1 MKAWLYGLVVLFSLV
16 LLIGCEEAG
25 AGGGGDEG
33 TGDGTGDGSTEPL
46 PGAAIGISGTVDRQ
60 IDPNTFADTAFTNPS
75 DAVIFFLID
84 SGFSF
89 NIIDQDTPAT
99 RNYDFDLTIPVPEA
113 GDLQDIP
120 TGVTSSD
127 PDAKII
133 NIDLYGAREDGIVYD
148 ASDVLAR
155 GTITGTA
162 GPDATVTAELVR
174 YVYADRQT
182 TLNGTDTDSGIVI
195 DNLELSPGWN
205 LVIQTTEVTYDNDGV
220 LSGFSNTLA
229 NGPVPSGSEWLLIT
243 NFLQGQVEGTN
254 NANGTAAY
262 LAYDSSD
269 PGQSEVYIRATVS
282 DMEAFS
288 IEGFSELS
296 SREVLIYF
304 GLDDS
309 NNADPALDS
318 NETDDFYTLDGTDQT
333 NMIDVS
339 ILVYSETTSEQITA
353 GTGPAS
359 NTTQV
364 DGTPLGNYMEIAEGR
379 LNYVDGGVEGQ
390 TFEFSFTT
398 TDGKT
403 IEGFHYPSELSTFN
417 YADSPF

>member
-1 MKAWLYGLVVLFSLV
+1 MKAWLYGLAVLFSVV
-16 LLIGCEEAG
+16 LLIGCEGAG
-25 AGGGGDEG
+25 AGGGDDG
-33 TGDGTGDGSTEPL
+33 TGDGTDDGSTEPL
-46 PGAAIGISGTVDRQ
+46 PGATIGISGTVDRQ
-60 IDPNTFADTAFTNPS
+60 IDPNTFTDIAFTNPS

-84 SGFSF
+84 SGFTFS
-89 NIIDQDTPAT
+89 IIDQDTPAT

-113 GDLQDIP
+113 DDLQDIP

-127 PDAKII
+127 LEAKII
-133 NIDLYGAREDGIVYD
+133 NIDLYGAREDGIVYE
-148 ASDVLAR
+148 ASDVLAL

-162 GPDATVTAELVR
+162 GPDETVTAELVR

-182 TLNGTDTDSGIVI
+182 TLNGTDADSGIVI
-195 DNLELSPGWN
+195 DNMELSPGWN
-205 LVIQTTEVTYDNDGV
+205 LVIQTTEITYDNDGV

-243 NFLQGQVEGTN
+243 NFLQGQVESTN

-282 DMEAFS
+282 DMESFS
-288 IEGFSELS
+288 IEGFSDIS

-309 NNADPALDS
+309 NNADSVLDDEDGA
-318 NETDDFYTLDGTDQT
+318 NYTLGGDDQT
-333 NMIDVS
+333 NMIDVF

-359 NTTQV
+359 NTTQI
-364 DGTPLGNYMEIAEGR
+364 DGSPLGNYLEITDGNLYYQDGAGEGH
-379 LNYVDGGVEGQ
+379 
-390 TFEFSFTT
+390 TFEFSITT

-403 IEGFHYPSELSTFN
+403 IEGDYYPSELSTFD
-417 YADSPF
+417 YAVYPF